1 MAASYW
7 RTALTIFGTPGG
19 TPLNTSPFQGTAP
32 GNPVQAALQVVN
44 PGVGLF
50 PPNSNNNSGDTVM
63 ASISR
68 GAAPANVLATNV
80 GTRDSRPGRTLHESM
95 SDANATGTGVGET
108 TVFGGSQNQGPA
120 GGNSLGAG
128 GLNQTN
134 APGSGVAHIL
144 PANAY
149 VATPAI
155 PAAPQFQG

>member
-1 MAASYW
+1 M
-7 RTALTIFGTPGG
+7 TIYGTPGS
-19 TPLNTSPFQGTAP
+19 TPANMNPFQGTQP
-32 GNPVQAALQVVN
+32 GSPVGATLQVVN

-50 PPNSNNNSGDTVM
+50 PPNSNNNSGDTIA

-80 GTRDSRPGRTLHESM
+80 GARDSRPGRSIHEAM
-95 SDANATGTGVGET
+95 SDANQSGTATAIT

-120 GGNSLGAG
+120 GSNSFGAG

-134 APGSGVAHIL
+134 APGSGAQHIL

-155 PAAPQFQG
+155 PAAPQYQG